1 MPGFGSR
8 LSEDQRWELINYL
21 RALSAGYAARAMGP
35 ASERDRRWLV
45 APDFTF
51 AVGPTPPRALKDY
64 RGRTVL
70 VVLYA
75 LPGSRARMS
84 QLAERE
90 GTLAMLGVEV
100 IAVSID
106 ADPDA
111 IRRLGPDPRVM
122 FPVVTE
128 GAETIVAAYR
138 LFAVA
143 PHVELLVDRQGYI
156 RSIARGVGEAPDFE
170 ALAAQI
176 RLLNAEKIAAEAAP
190 EEHVH

>member
-1 MPGFGSR
+1 
-8 LSEDQRWELINYL
+8 
-21 RALSAGYAARAMGP
+21 MGP
-35 ASERDRRWLV
+35 AIERDRRWLV

-70 VVLYA
+70 VVFYS
-75 LPGSRARMS
+75 LPGSRPRMS
-84 QLAERE
+84 QLAGRE
-90 GTLAMLGVEV
+90 GTLAILGVEV
-100 IAVSID
+100 IAVPID

-111 IRRLGPDPRVM
+111 IRRLGPEPRVL

-138 LFAVA
+138 LFALA
-143 PHVELLVDRQGYI
+143 PHVELLVDRQGYVRAI
-156 RSIARGVGEAPDFE
+156 TRSSGEALDFD
-170 ALAAQI
+170 ALVAQVQQ
-176 RLLNAEKIAAEAAP
+176 LNDEKIAVEATP

>member
-1 MPGFGSR
+1 
-8 LSEDQRWELINYL
+8 
-21 RALSAGYAARAMGP
+21 
-35 ASERDRRWLV
+35 
-45 APDFTF
+45 
-51 AVGPTPPRALKDY
+51 
-64 RGRTVL
+64 VL

-90 GTLAMLGVEV
+90 GTLALLGVEV
-100 IAVSID
+100 IAVPID

-111 IRRLGPDPRVM
+111 IRRLGPSPRVM

-156 RSIARGVGEAPDFE
+156 RAITRSVGEAADFDV
-170 ALAAQI
+170 LVAQI
-176 RLLNAEKIAAEAAP
+176 QRLNEEKIAAEAAP